1 MPELQEINTQVMGIS
16 TDPSASQKA
25 FYMSLGNISY
35 PLLSDF
41 HPKGKISKLYK
52 VFNNTKGTSKRAI
65 IIINKNGIIKF
76 KKIYLDVS
84 ELDMEQIF
92 TELSK
97 LKN

>member
-1 MPELQEINTQVMGIS
+1 MSIS
-16 TDPSASQKA
+16 TDPSPSQKA
-25 FYMSLGNISY
+25 FSMSLGNITY

-52 VFNNTKGTSKRAI
+52 VFNYNNGTAKRAI
-65 IIINKNGIIKF
+65 IIIDKNGIIQF
-76 KKIYLDVS
+76 KKIYS
-84 ELDMEQIF
+84 EILEFEINDIF